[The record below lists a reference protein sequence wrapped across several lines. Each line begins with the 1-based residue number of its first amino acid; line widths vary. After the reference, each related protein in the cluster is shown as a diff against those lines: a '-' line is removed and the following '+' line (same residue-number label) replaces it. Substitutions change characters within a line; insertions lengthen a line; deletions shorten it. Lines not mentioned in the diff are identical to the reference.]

1 MGLIM
6 KQAMSG
12 PAVWKGQD
20 SVVKLGRPE
29 GVVVSVPVG
38 EGGRLKT
45 QILRPDPLV
54 APLQQGQSLGM
65 LRVTN
70 AAGAV
75 VADKPL
81 LVLETVEESGL
92 IGRAW
97 DSLRLW
103 IK

>member
-1 MGLIM
+1 MT
-6 KQAMSG
+6 
-12 PAVWKGQD
+12 PAVWKGKAPT
-20 SVVKLGRPE
+20 VGLGVPE
-29 GVVVSVPVG
+29 GIVVSVPAG
-38 EGGRLKT
+38 EGAKLKT

-54 APLQQGQSLGM
+54 APLQKGQSLGT

-75 VADKPL
+75 VVDKPL

-92 IGRAW
+92 VGRAW